1 MRIALIAPFATYPKG
16 TTRARVLPLAR
27 ALAGR
32 GHQVAV
38 FIPPWDHPEEAG
50 REETRTSL
58 HIRWLPLPR
67 RALVPRLSLHLA
79 GEALRTHPE
88 VIHIFK
94 PKAHAGLALLW
105 LWLRRS
111 SIPRVLDSDDWEG
124 RGGWNEVNPY
134 TRAQKAFFQWQETF
148 LPRHCADAV
157 TVASRTLET
166 QMWGLGLPPKR
177 VVYLPNGV
185 DRRRHASWEQADPAP
200 FRERLGLNGHPVVL
214 LYTRFDRFTLNR
226 AVEVLSGVAREVP
239 EVRFLVVG
247 RGFFGEEETLQKE
260 MAGRGLGEHLVYAG
274 WVPEDDLPAYLAAGD
289 VAYYPMDDNLINRA
303 SCSMKLLELLVAG
316 RAVVTDAVG
325 ENREVLEDHR
335 SGRLTPPGDIP
346 AQVEAIVTLLRSPEM
361 RRSLGEAARRR
372 VWQEYSWE
380 RLVERAEEAYR
391 LACRGRQSSTQ
402 QPA

>member
-1 MRIALIAPFATYPKG
+1 MKIALIAPFATHPKG

-32 GHQVAV
+32 GHQVTV
-38 FIPPWDHPEEAG
+38 LIPPWDHPEEAG
-50 REETRTSL
+50 REETHGSL

-79 GEALRTHPE
+79 REALRARPE
-88 VIHIFK
+88 VIHVFK
-94 PKAHAGLALLW
+94 PKAHAGLALFW

-134 TRAQKAFFQWQETF
+134 TRMQKAFFQWQETF
-148 LPRHCADAV
+148 LPRHCARVV
-157 TVASRTLET
+157 TVVSRTLQT
-166 QMWGLGLPPKR
+166 QMWGLGLPPAQ

-185 DRRRHASWEQADPAP
+185 DRHRYASWERADPAP
-200 FRERLGLNGHPVVL
+200 LRERLGLSGHPVVL
-214 LYTRFDRFTLNR
+214 LYTRFDRFALGR
-226 AVEVLSGVAREVP
+226 AVEVLSQVAREVP

-247 RGFFGEEETLQKE
+247 RGFFGEEEALQRE
-260 MAGRGLGEHLVYAG
+260 MAGRGLGEKLVYAG
-274 WVPEDDLPAYLAAGD
+274 WVSEEELPAYLSVGD

-303 SCSMKLLELLVAG
+303 SGSMKLLELLVAG

-325 ENREVLEDHR
+325 ETREVLEDRR
-335 SGRLTPPGDIP
+335 SGWLTSAGDIP
-346 AQVEAIVTLLRSPEM
+346 AQVEALVTLLQSPEM

-372 VWQEYSWE
+372 VWQEYDWGY
-380 RLVERAEEAYR
+380 LVERAERAYS
-391 LACRGRQSSTQ
+391 LARKGR
-402 QPA
+402 